1 MNETR
6 KKIKELFKTGEVDV
20 VLGYRE
26 DPATGEVKAA
36 VFKKDEALDDMVFD
50 ERCVQNLVN
59 YLPTL
64 VERHRKVGIILKG
77 CDGRSLVTQ
86 LVEHRINKN
95 QIVALGVECE
105 GVKVNE
111 KEADKCNDCATNM
124 SPITDYEFGE
134 KKKKKEPV
142 FSKVEEL
149 EKMSPSER
157 WRFFADY
164 FAKCE
169 RCYACRQI
177 CPSCYCEICVADQQE
192 PKWIE
197 PSAKLSANTM
207 WHLIRAYHLAGRCA
221 DCGECERVCP
231 QEIPLRL
238 LNNALEKAVH
248 ELFGVRPG
256 MEPEE
261 LPPLVVLNKEDP
273 DTILE
278 GSRNE

>member
-1 MNETR
+1 MKELR
-6 KKIKELFKTGEVDV
+6 KKVKELLKNGDIDV
-20 VLGYRE
+20 ALGYRE
-26 DPATGEVKAA
+26 DRANGEVNAD
-36 VFKKDEALDDMVFD
+36 VFRKDEPLDDMVFD

-64 VERHRKVGIILKG
+64 VARYKKVGIVLKG

-95 QIVALGVECE
+95 QIIALGVGCE
-105 GVKVNE
+105 GVRLGGQEAE
-111 KEADKCNDCATNM
+111 KCGDCATNM
-124 SPITDYEFGE
+124 TPIADYEFG
-134 KKKKKEPV
+134 KKKKEKEPA
-142 FSKVEEL
+142 FSKVKEIER
-149 EKMSPSER
+149 MSPSER
-157 WRFFADY
+157 WKFFAEY
-164 FAKCE
+164 FTKCE

-231 QEIPLRL
+231 QEIPMRL

-256 MEPEE
+256 TVPEE
-261 LPPLVVLNKEDP
+261 VPPLVVLNKEDP

-278 GSRNE
+278 GKNE

>member
-1 MNETR
+1 MNEIR
-6 KKIKELFKTGEVDV
+6 NKIIELFSKGEIDV
-20 VLGYRE
+20 MLGYRE
-26 DPATGEVKAA
+26 DATTGALKAA
-36 VFKKDEALDDMVFD
+36 VFKKDDTLDDLVFD

-64 VERHRKVGIILKG
+64 TARYKKIGIMLKG

-95 QIVALGVECE
+95 QIVAFSIACD
-105 GVKVNE
+105 GVKVGGKTAE
-111 KEADKCNDCATNM
+111 KCDDCAVNI
-124 SPITDYEFGE
+124 SPIADHAFGKQE
-134 KKKKKEPV
+134 PKKVPLYARVREI
-142 FSKVEEL
+142 
-149 EKMSPSER
+149 EKMAPAER
-157 WRFFADY
+157 WKFFSEY

-177 CPSCYCEICVADQQE
+177 CPSCYCEICIADQQE

-231 QEIPLRL
+231 QEIPMRL
-238 LNNALEKAVH
+238 LNNALEKAVQ
-248 ELFGVRPG
+248 EMFKVRPG
-256 MEPEE
+256 TVPDE
-261 LPPLVVLNKEDP
+261 LPPLVVLSKDDP
-273 DTILE
+273 DSILE
-278 GSRNE
+278 GRNE

>member
-1 MNETR
+1 MNEIRT
-6 KKIKELFKTGEVDV
+6 KIRELFDNGDIDV
-20 VLGYRE
+20 MLGYR
-26 DPATGEVKAA
+26 DDKSTGEVKAA
-36 VFKKDEALDDMVFD
+36 VFKKDDSLDDFVFD

-64 VERHRKVGIILKG
+64 TARYRKIGIMLKG

-95 QIVALGVECE
+95 QIVAISAACD
-105 GVKVNE
+105 GVKLDGSEAEKCSDCAVSISPIADHTFGTQ
-111 KEADKCNDCATNM
+111 KEAKDPVYARVKEIENM
-124 SPITDYEFGE
+124 TPA
-134 KKKKKEPV
+134 
-142 FSKVEEL
+142 
-149 EKMSPSER
+149 ER
-157 WRFFADY
+157 WKFFSEY

-177 CPSCYCEICVADQQE
+177 CPSCYCEVCIADQQE

-231 QEIPLRL
+231 QDIPMRL

-248 ELFGVRPG
+248 EMFKVRPG
-256 MEPEE
+256 TVPDEI
-261 LPPLVVLNKEDP
+261 PPLVVLNKDDP
-273 DTILE
+273 DTIME
-278 GSRNE
+278 GKDE

>member
-1 MNETR
+1 MKEMR
-6 KKIKELFKTGEVDV
+6 MKIKELFKNGDVDV

-26 DPATGEVKAA
+26 DPETGEVKAA
-36 VFKKDEALDDMVFD
+36 VFKKDEALDDIVSD
-50 ERCVQNLVN
+50 GRCVQNLVN

-64 VERHRKVGIILKG
+64 VARYRKVGIVLKG

-95 QIVALGVECE
+95 QIVALGVMCE
-105 GVKVNE
+105 GVKLGG
-111 KEADKCNDCATNM
+111 KDADKCDDCATSM
-124 SPITDYEFGE
+124 SPVADYEFGE
-134 KKKKKEPV
+134 KRKKKDPI
-142 FSKVEEL
+142 FSKVEEI
-149 EKMSPSER
+149 EKMSPADR
-157 WRFFADY
+157 WKFFADY
-164 FAKCE
+164 FERCE

-177 CPSCYCEICVADQQE
+177 CPSCYCEICIADQQE

-207 WHLIRAYHLAGRCA
+207 WHLVRAYHLAGRCA

-248 ELFGVRPG
+248 EMFGVRPG
-256 MEPEE
+256 TVPEE
-261 LPPLVVLNKEDP
+261 VPPLVVLSKEDP
-273 DTILE
+273 DAILE
-278 GSRNE
+278 GKNE

>member
-1 MNETR
+1 MKAMR
-6 KKIKELFKTGEVDV
+6 KKVKELFANGDVDV

-26 DPATGEVKAA
+26 DPADGEVKAS
-36 VFKKDEALDDMVFD
+36 VFKKNETLEDMVFD

-64 VERHRKVGIILKG
+64 VGRYNKVGIVLKG
-77 CDGRSLVTQ
+77 CDGRSLATQ
-86 LVEHRINKN
+86 LIEHRINKN
-95 QIVALGVECE
+95 QIVALGVGCE
-105 GVKVNE
+105 GVKVGG
-111 KEADKCNDCATNM
+111 KDADKCEDCPTSM
-124 SPITDYEFGE
+124 SPVADHEIGD
-134 KKKKKEPV
+134 KKQKKEPV
-142 FSKVEEL
+142 FSKVDEI
-149 EKMSPSER
+149 EKMSPAER
-157 WRFFADY
+157 WKFFAEY
-164 FAKCE
+164 FERCE

-231 QEIPLRL
+231 QEIPMRL

-256 MEPEE
+256 MDPDE
-261 LPPLVVLNKEDP
+261 LPPLVVLSKEDP
-273 DTILE
+273 DTIME
-278 GSRNE
+278 GKHA

>member
-1 MNETR
+1 MKEMR
-6 KKIKELFKTGEVDV
+6 KKIKELFANGEVDV

-26 DPATGEVKAA
+26 DKATGEVKAA
-36 VFKKDEALDDMVFD
+36 VFRKDEALDDMVFD

-64 VERHRKVGIILKG
+64 VARYRKVGIFLKG

-86 LVEHRINKN
+86 LVEHRVNKN
-95 QIVALGVECE
+95 QIVAVGVGCD
-105 GVKVNE
+105 GVKVGG
-111 KEADKCNDCATNM
+111 KDADKCDDCATSI
-124 SPITDYEFGE
+124 SPVADYKFGQE
-134 KKKKKEPV
+134 RKKKEPT
-142 FSKVEEL
+142 FLKIGEI
-149 EKMSPSER
+149 EKMSPADR
-157 WRFFADY
+157 WKFFADY
-164 FAKCE
+164 FERCE

-177 CPSCYCEICVADQQE
+177 CPSCYCEICIADQQE

-207 WHLIRAYHLAGRCA
+207 WHLVRAYHLAGRCA

-248 ELFGVRPG
+248 EMFGVRPG
-256 MEPEE
+256 TVPEE
-261 LPPLVVLNKEDP
+261 VPPLVVLSKEDP
-273 DTILE
+273 DAILE
-278 GSRNE
+278 GKNE

>member
-1 MNETR
+1 MKEMR
-6 KKIKELFKTGEVDV
+6 KKVKELFVNNEVDV

-26 DPATGEVKAA
+26 DPATSEVKAS
-36 VFKKDEALDDMVFD
+36 VFKKNATLEDMVFD

-64 VERHRKVGIILKG
+64 VGRYNKVGVVLKG
-77 CDGRSLVTQ
+77 CDGRSLATQ
-86 LVEHRINKN
+86 LIEHRINKN
-95 QIVALGVECE
+95 QIVALAAGCE
-105 GVKVNE
+105 GVKVAG
-111 KEADKCNDCATNM
+111 KEAEKCEDCPTNV
-124 SPITDYEFGE
+124 SPVTDYEFGE
-134 KKKKKEPV
+134 KKQKKEPI
-142 FSKVEEL
+142 FAKVEEI
-149 EKMSPSER
+149 ERMSPAER
-157 WRFFADY
+157 WKFFAEY
-164 FAKCE
+164 FERCE

-231 QEIPLRL
+231 QEIPMRL

-256 MEPEE
+256 MDPDE

-273 DTILE
+273 DSIM
-278 GSRNE
+278 GGKHG

>member
-1 MNETR
+1 MKEMR
-6 KKIKELFKTGEVDV
+6 KKIKELFASGEVDV

-26 DPATGEVKAA
+26 DSATGEVKAA
-36 VFKKDEALDDMVFD
+36 VFKRNETLDDMVFD

-64 VERHRKVGIILKG
+64 VARYGKVGIVLKG

-95 QIVALGVECE
+95 QIVALGVGCE
-105 GVKVNE
+105 GVKVDG
-111 KEADKCNDCATNM
+111 KDADKCDDCATSM
-124 SPITDYEFGE
+124 SPVADFEFGRERE
-134 KKKKKEPV
+134 KKDPI
-142 FSKVEEL
+142 FSKVEEI
-149 EKMSPSER
+149 ERMSSADR
-157 WRFFADY
+157 WKFFADY
-164 FAKCE
+164 FERCE

-177 CPSCYCEICVADQQE
+177 CPSCYCEICIADQQE

-207 WHLIRAYHLAGRCA
+207 WHLVRAYHLAGRCA

-238 LNNALEKAVH
+238 LNNALEKAVN
-248 ELFGVRPG
+248 EMFGVRPG
-256 MEPEE
+256 TLPEE
-261 LPPLVVLNKEDP
+261 VPPLVVLSKEDP
-273 DTILE
+273 DSILE
-278 GSRNE
+278 GKNE

>member
-1 MNETR
+1 MKEMR
-6 KKIKELFKTGEVDV
+6 KKIKELFASGEVDV

-26 DPATGEVKAA
+26 DSATGEVKAA
-36 VFKKDEALDDMVFD
+36 VFKKNETLDDMVFD

-64 VERHRKVGIILKG
+64 VARYGKVGIVLKG

-95 QIVALGVECE
+95 QIVALGVGCE
-105 GVKVNE
+105 GVKVDG
-111 KEADKCNDCATNM
+111 KDADKCDDCATSM
-124 SPITDYEFGE
+124 SPVADFEFGRERE
-134 KKKKKEPV
+134 KKDPI
-142 FSKVEEL
+142 FSKVEEI
-149 EKMSPSER
+149 ERMSSADR
-157 WRFFADY
+157 WKFFADY
-164 FAKCE
+164 FERCE

-177 CPSCYCEICVADQQE
+177 CPSCYCEICIADQQE

-207 WHLIRAYHLAGRCA
+207 WHLVRAYHLAGRCA

-238 LNNALEKAVH
+238 LNNALEKAVN
-248 ELFGVRPG
+248 EMFGVRPG
-256 MEPEE
+256 TLPEE
-261 LPPLVVLNKEDP
+261 VPPLVVLSKEDP
-273 DTILE
+273 DSILE
-278 GSRNE
+278 GKNE